1 MTSRARQW
9 LSLLILGACIA
20 LVAVLARMR
29 HTDHNHL
36 HAPRTTSVPL
46 SQAPDEPQVPVTL
59 MMPDDKTGALDP
71 VKQTLALPADES
83 TRARALVELLISSW
97 RAPHS
102 PHPIQASA
110 GVDSVFLMPVPHQP
124 GHQLAVVNFD
134 AAFPHSQPSGIEP
147 ETLTLL
153 SIIQTLHKNFPSV
166 TEVRFL
172 VNGQTRSTLAGHAS
186 LMRTYLANTTAPE
199 PKS

>member
-1 MTSRARQW
+1 MTARAKPW

-20 LVAVLARMR
+20 LVVVLAQVRRMDQNR
-29 HTDHNHL
+29 PHAHL
-36 HAPRTTSVPL
+36 TSSVPL
-46 SQAPDEPQVPVTL
+46 SQAPHEPRPVTL

-71 VKQTLALPADES
+71 VKQTLVLPADES
-83 TRARALVELLISSW
+83 TRARALVELLIDSW

-102 PHPIQASA
+102 PHPVQSSA
-110 GVDSVFLMPVPHQP
+110 GVDSVFLMPVPNQP

-153 SIIQTLHKNFPSV
+153 SIIQTLHENIPSV

-172 VNGQTRSTLAGHAS
+172 VNGQTRATLAGHAS
-186 LMRTYLANTTAPE
+186 LMRTYLANTTVPE